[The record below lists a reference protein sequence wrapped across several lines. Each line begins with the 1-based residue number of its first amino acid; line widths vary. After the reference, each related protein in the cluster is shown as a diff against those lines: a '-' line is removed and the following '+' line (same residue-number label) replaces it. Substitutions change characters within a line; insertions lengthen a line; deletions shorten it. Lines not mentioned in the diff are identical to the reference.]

1 MMSEENKSQCTMK
14 YKLLAFLPAV
24 VGFNETTKL
33 INESRKLRPF
43 LIVADVRPSGLSWL
57 YLSH

>member
-1 MMSEENKSQCTMK
+1 MK

-33 INESRKLRPF
+33 INESRKPRPF
-43 LIVADVRPSGLSWL
+43 FIVANVRPSGLSWL
-57 YLSH
+57 HLSH